1 MGIDFKSAHHT
12 HTHTHTHTPHTH
24 HTHTYTHTHPLYEVM
39 DVITKLN
46 VVIIL
51 QQSCVYIYLS
61 LSQII
66 MVVYLKLI
74 QCYVSI
80 IF

>member
-1 MGIDFKSAHHT
+1 MGTDLKSSHDT
-12 HTHTHTHTPHTH
+12 HTHTNT
-24 HTHTYTHTHPLYEVM
+24 THPPTHPVYEVM

-51 QQSCVYIYLS
+51 QQSCVCIYIS
-61 LSQII
+61 ISQINT
-66 MVVYLKLI
+66 VVDLKLI